1 MGKAERSKEVSIALN
16 SRKSTIYRNG
26 EKWEGNWLLRML
38 CESIENGSSEELLSF
53 KY

>member
-1 MGKAERSKEVSIALN
+1 MGKVERSKEVSIALN

-26 EKWEGNWLLRML
+26 EKWEGNWLLSML
-38 CESIENGSSEELLSF
+38 CERVENGSSEELLSF